1 MGTLHDVFNA
11 RSVAVVGAS
20 ASPDKT
26 GHTILR
32 NIIDGGYAGSIYP
45 VNPKAET
52 ILGLKCYPT
61 LTAIPGSLDLVV
73 VVVPAKFVPD
83 LIDEGGR
90 KGVKAAVVISGGFG
104 EIGNGD
110 LENQL
115 KAAAAR
121 HGVRVI
127 GPNCQGFNYTPNKLC
142 ATWPLVKSGGS
153 IAVISQSGTVA
164 AAMAMWAAEE
174 DLGVSGVVA
183 LGNKCDVSELD
194 LVEYFAGDP
203 NTRSIALYIEGIRDG
218 QAFMKLMRSV
228 GGRKPVVILKP
239 GRTEKG
245 KKAVASHTHSIA
257 GSDEVFQGVCR
268 QLRLARASDVT
279 ELYDFTKAFGSLRRP
294 GGRKML
300 VVTSSGGSGIL
311 ATDTAEQCGIDVA
324 ALDDRTKEELKKV
337 LPGNCVIGNPL
348 DLTGDADAARYRTA
362 VETAAR
368 TSGADFFFLI
378 FGDPIPGAAEVV
390 QSLRATIPQEIIVCY
405 LGGGETEAIEVRKM
419 HRGGIPVFPTPER
432 GVKAVG
438 ALLASHTS
446 ERS

>member
-26 GHTILR
+26 GHIILR
-32 NIIDGGYAGSIYP
+32 NIIDGGFAGSVYP

-61 LTAIPGSLDLVV
+61 LTAIPGDLDLVV
-73 VVVPAKFVPD
+73 IVVPAKFVPD

-110 LENQL
+110 LENEL

-127 GPNCQGFNYTPNKLC
+127 GPNCQGFNYTPNHLC
-142 ATWPLVKSGGS
+142 ATWPLVKCGGS

-164 AAMAMWAAEE
+164 AAMAMWAEQEE
-174 DLGVSGVVA
+174 IGVSGVVA

-194 LVEYFAGDP
+194 LVEYFADDP
-203 NTRSIALYIEGIRDG
+203 NTKCIALYIEGIRDG
-218 QAFMKLMRSV
+218 QGFMKLMRSV

-268 QLRLARASDVT
+268 QLRITRAADVT
-279 ELYDFTKAFGSLRRP
+279 ELYDFSKALGFLKRP
-294 GGRKML
+294 KGRKML

-324 ALDDRTKEELKKV
+324 ALDDGTKEELKKV

-348 DLTGDADAARYRTA
+348 DLTGDADAKRYRTA

-378 FGDPIPGAAEVV
+378 FGDPIPGAAEIV
-390 QSLRATIPQEIIVCY
+390 QELRAAIPQEIVVCY

-432 GVKAVG
+432 GVRAVG
-438 ALLASHTS
+438 ALLASHTLQ
-446 ERS
+446 RS

>member
-26 GHTILR
+26 GHIILK
-32 NIIDGGYAGSIYP
+32 NILDGGYAGSVYP

-52 ILGLKCYPT
+52 ILGLKCYPA
-61 LTAIPGSLDLVV
+61 LTAIPGDLDLVV
-73 VVVPAKFVPD
+73 IVVPAKFVPD

-110 LENQL
+110 LENEL

-127 GPNCQGFNYTPNKLC
+127 GPNCQGFNYTPNHLC
-142 ATWPLVKSGGS
+142 ATWPLVKCGGS

-164 AAMAMWAAEE
+164 AAMAMWAEQEE
-174 DLGVSGVVA
+174 IGVSGVVA

-203 NTRSIALYIEGIRDG
+203 TTKSIALYIEGIRDG
-218 QAFMKLMRSV
+218 QGFMKLMQSV

-268 QLRLARASDVT
+268 QLRITRAADVT
-279 ELYDFTKAFGSLRRP
+279 ELYDFSKALGFLKRP
-294 GGRKML
+294 KGRKML

-324 ALDDRTKEELKKV
+324 ALDDGTKEELKKV

-348 DLTGDADAARYRTA
+348 DLTGDADAKRYRTA

-378 FGDPIPGAAEVV
+378 FGDPIPGAAEIV
-390 QSLRATIPQEIIVCY
+390 QELRAAIPQEIVVCY

-419 HRGGIPVFPTPER
+419 HRSGIPVFPTPER

-438 ALLASHTS
+438 ALLASHTLQ
-446 ERS
+446 RS

>member
-73 VVVPAKFVPD
+73 IVVPAKFVPD

-104 EIGNGD
+104 EIGNVD

-164 AAMAMWAAEE
+164 AAMAMWAAQE

-194 LVEYFAGDP
+194 LVEYFADDP

-279 ELYDFTKAFGSLRRP
+279 ELYDFTKAFGSLQRP
-294 GGRKML
+294 GGPKML

-378 FGDPIPGAAEVV
+378 FGDPIPGAAEIV
-390 QSLRATIPQEIIVCY
+390 QGLRATIPQEIVVCY

>member
-26 GHTILR
+26 GHIILR
-32 NIIDGGYAGSIYP
+32 NIIDGGFAGSVYP

-61 LTAIPGSLDLVV
+61 LTAIPGDLDLVV
-73 VVVPAKFVPD
+73 IVVPAKFVPD

-110 LENQL
+110 LENDL

-127 GPNCQGFNYTPNKLC
+127 GPNCQGFNYTPNHLC
-142 ATWPLVKSGGS
+142 ATWPLVKCGGS

-164 AAMAMWAAEE
+164 AAMAMWAEQEE
-174 DLGVSGVVA
+174 IGVSGVVA

-203 NTRSIALYIEGIRDG
+203 TTKSIALYIEGIRDG
-218 QAFMKLMRSV
+218 QGFMKLMQSV

-268 QLRLARASDVT
+268 QLRITRAADVT
-279 ELYDFTKAFGSLRRP
+279 ELYDFSKALGFLKRP
-294 GGRKML
+294 KGRKML

-324 ALDDRTKEELKKV
+324 ALDDGTKEELKKV

-348 DLTGDADAARYRTA
+348 DLTGDADAKRYRTA

-378 FGDPIPGAAEVV
+378 FGDPIPGAAEIV
-390 QSLRATIPQEIIVCY
+390 QELRAAIPQEIVVCY

-419 HRGGIPVFPTPER
+419 HRSGIPVFPTPER

-438 ALLASHTS
+438 ALLASHTLQ
-446 ERS
+446 RS